1 MQPIE
6 QALIEIRALHEQLTR
21 SPAPEI
27 GPQAFLPFPPGQD
40 PVAFAIEEV
49 SRLKSLVESSRSGP
63 TEAPQPPQPAQPAQ
77 PAQSAM
83 IKLSVFLN
91 REEDAYLE
99 NLSSTAKF
107 SGGKKL
113 SKTKLIEAMVK
124 AFHNTGLDVRG
135 VKDDAELLNRVSAQL
150 R

>member
-1 MQPIE
+1 MKRAKITE
-6 QALIEIRALHEQLTR
+6 ELAYGSALDRLTGGDR
-21 SPAPEI
+21 PA
-27 GPQAFLPFPPGQD
+27 
-40 PVAFAIEEV
+40 
-49 SRLKSLVESSRSGP
+49 
-63 TEAPQPPQPAQPAQ
+63 AQPSPEQ
-77 PAQSAM
+77 SPESGNPVPAHESPRSAM

-99 NLSSTAKF
+99 SLASTAKF

-124 AFHNTGLDVRG
+124 ALRRSNLDVRG
-135 VKDDAELLNRVSAQL
+135 VKDDQELLNRVQAQL

>member
-1 MQPIE
+1 MKRASVTE
-6 QALIEIRALHEQLTR
+6 ELAYGTALERLTGTDR
-21 SPAPEI
+21 PVKP
-27 GPQAFLPFPPGQD
+27 PPGRRPARQ
-40 PVAFAIEEV
+40 
-49 SRLKSLVESSRSGP
+49 P
-63 TEAPQPPQPAQPAQ
+63 TAANKLSARKPAKKTGTET
-77 PAQSAM
+77 

-99 NLSSTAKF
+99 SLASTAKF

-124 AFHNTGLDVRG
+124 AIRTTRLDVRG
-135 VKDDAELLNRVSAQL
+135 VKTEEELLKRVIAQL